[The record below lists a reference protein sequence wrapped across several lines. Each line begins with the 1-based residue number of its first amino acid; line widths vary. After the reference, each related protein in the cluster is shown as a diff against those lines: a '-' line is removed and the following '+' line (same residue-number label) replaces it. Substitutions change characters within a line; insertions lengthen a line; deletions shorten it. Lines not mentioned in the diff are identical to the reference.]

1 MKHNISDNKKY
12 ITIFPKSLNKT
23 VNAPASKSVMQ
34 RAVALALLSSGKTT
48 LKNPSFSYD
57 SLTSIRI
64 AGSMGASVQFSFDK
78 LTIERTDDVTETIIN
93 FNESGLGM
101 RMFSPIFALFDKD
114 FSLNGKA
121 SLLKRPLDSVEHALS
136 QLGVTTKSENGFL
149 PMQLSGKLKGGN
161 IEIDGSL
168 SSQVLTG
175 LLIALPKAAG
185 DSEIIVK
192 NLKSKPYIDLTL
204 DMIKDFGCIIENQN
218 YERFLING
226 DQKYIAQDYRI
237 EGDWSGSAFLLVAGL
252 ISGKVTVKD
261 LDFNSK
267 QADKEIISAI
277 QKAGG
282 KISLNSDSVTTEK
295 SELNAFEFDAT
306 DCPDLFPPLV
316 SMASYC
322 KGTSIIKGVKRL
334 KYKESSRAIVLKNE
348 FAKIGIKITLKDD
361 EMYIEGGKVTGGITD
376 SVNDH
381 RIAMAIGTAA
391 LGSDSEIIIV
401 NSESIKKSYPN
412 FFRDIK

>member
-1 MKHNISDNKKY
+1 MKHNIPDNKEY
-12 ITIFPKSLNKT
+12 LTVFPKTLNKT
-23 VNAPASKSVMQ
+23 IIAPASKSVMQ
-34 RAVALALLSSGKTT
+34 RAVALALLSAGKTT
-48 LKNPSFSYD
+48 LKNPSFSHD

-78 LTIERTDDVTETIIN
+78 LTIERTDDVRETIIN

-114 FSLNGKA
+114 FSLNGKG
-121 SLLKRPLDSVEHALS
+121 SLLKRPLDSIDQALS
-136 QLGVTTKSENGFL
+136 QLGVTIKSENGFL

-161 IEIDGSL
+161 IEIDGSM

-175 LLIALPKAAG
+175 LLIALPKASG

-204 DMIKDFGCIIENQN
+204 EMIKNFGCIIENQN
-218 YERFLING
+218 YERFIING

-252 ISGKVTVKD
+252 ISGKITVKD

-282 KISLNSDSVTTEK
+282 KISINSDSVTSEK
-295 SELNAFEFDAT
+295 SELKAFEFDAT

-348 FAKIGIKITLKDD
+348 FAKIGIKITLKGD

-376 SVNDH
+376 SDNDH
-381 RIAMAIGTAA
+381 RIAMALGIVA
-391 LGSDSEIIIV
+391 LGSESEITIV
-401 NSESIKKSYPN
+401 NSGSIKKSYPN